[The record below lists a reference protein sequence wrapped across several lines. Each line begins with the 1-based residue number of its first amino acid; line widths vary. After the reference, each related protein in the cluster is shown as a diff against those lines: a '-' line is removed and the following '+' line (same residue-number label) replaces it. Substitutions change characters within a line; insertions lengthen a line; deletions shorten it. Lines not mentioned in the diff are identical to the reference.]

1 MKITKFAFFL
11 FVICSFNLGIA
22 QELEGHTITV
32 TINNIKSNEGT
43 LRVGLYDAQES
54 FLGKPFTSIS
64 AKAKVGKVTASFENI
79 PNGTYAISLYHD
91 EDNNQKLN
99 TFLKIPTEPYGVSNN
114 AKGRFGPPKWED
126 AKFKVTDRRVSQSI
140 SL

>member
-1 MKITKFAFFL
+1 MKTTKFVFFL
-11 FVICSFNLGIA
+11 LAIYSLNLSAA
-22 QELEGHTITV
+22 QEPNYTILV
-32 TINNIKSNEGT
+32 TINNIESSKGT
-43 LRVGLYDAQES
+43 LRVGLYNKQEN
-54 FLGKPFTSIS
+54 FLQKPFKSIS
-64 AKAKVGKVTASFENI
+64 TEAKLGSVTVSFENI

-114 AKGRFGPPKWED
+114 TKGRFGPPKWED
-126 AKFKVTDRRVSQSI
+126 AKFKVIDRKISQYI